1 MTLGDCRSPLLELL
15 DRRRLQSRER
25 EQESLRAKRVHPL
38 FTLLLDGTRLG
49 HDAGD
54 DLGKEAL
61 IGPPSVKSPPIRGA
75 PCLSRRCGPPR
86 PPRPL
91 ITAAG
96 AYASIAERVGR
107 IAQAVGLRPPLDLS
121 DSTYTA
127 KQKILKIRAVVVI
140 QNFPFGTGALKDNF

>member
-1 MTLGDCRSPLLELL
+1 MPHPPPQPSRLTGRCLLTLFEVG
-15 DRRRLQSRER
+15 
-25 EQESLRAKRVHPL
+25 
-38 FTLLLDGTRLG
+38 GW
-49 HDAGD
+49 

-127 KQKILKIRAVVVI
+127 KQKILKMRAVVVI